1 MALEYFTAAELNA
14 LPNMSEARYSTA
26 RKEAAAAW
34 AVEIIEREVGTS
46 FIARTV
52 TDEIHDGGGDAI
64 VLDSPYVLSVT
75 SATED
80 GVAVTDTLRVRDGVL
95 RRFSGA
101 SSFTATRWAAGSGNV
116 AVTYEAGYSET
127 VPADVK
133 EAALQATRW
142 RLMAT
147 NSNSDLNA
155 RQTSITNEMG
165 GTVSFAVAGP
175 GRPTGYP
182 DVDAVIVGWR
192 DRLDVFG
199 FA

>member
-1 MALEYFTAAELNA
+1 VPDYFTLAELDA
-14 LPNMSEARYSTA
+14 LPNMTEGRYSTA
-26 RKEAAAAW
+26 RKEAAAAY
-34 AVEIIEREVGTS
+34 VVGIIERVVGTS
-46 FIARTV
+46 FVARTV
-52 TDEIHDGGGDAI
+52 TDERHDGGCDAI
-64 VLDSPYVLSVT
+64 VLNSAHVLSVT

-80 GVAVTDTLRVRDGVL
+80 GAAVTDTLRAQGGVL

-101 SSFTATRWAAGSGNV
+101 TSFTPVRWSTGVGNV
-116 AVTYEAGYSET
+116 LVTYQSGYSAT
-127 VPADVK
+127 VPDDVK

-165 GTVSFAVAGP
+165 GTVNFAVAGTD
-175 GRPTGYP
+175 RPTGYP
-182 DVDAVIVGWR
+182 DVDAVILGWR
-192 DRLDVFG
+192 DELDVFG

>member
-1 MALEYFTAAELNA
+1 VALEYFTATELDE
-14 LPNMSEARYSTA
+14 LPNMSEGRYTTA
-26 RKEAAAAW
+26 RKEAAAAYI
-34 AVEIIEREVGTS
+34 VGIIERTVGTS

-52 TDEIHDGGGDAI
+52 TDERHSGGYEAI
-64 VLDSPYVLSVT
+64 VLKKPYVISVT

-80 GVAVTDTLRVRDGVL
+80 GVAVTDTLRAEGGVL
-95 RRFSGA
+95 QRFAAGSY
-101 SSFTATRWAAGSGNV
+101 TPTRWATGTGNV
-116 AVTYEAGYSET
+116 LVTYQAGYSST
-127 VPADVK
+127 VPADIK

-165 GTVSFAVAGP
+165 GTVNYAVAGKD
-175 GRPTGYP
+175 RPTGYP
-182 DVDAVIVGWR
+182 DVDAVIIGWR
-192 DRLDVFG
+192 DELDVFG

>member
-1 MALEYFTAAELNA
+1 MALEYFTLAELNA
-14 LPNMSEARYSTA
+14 LPNMTEGRYSTA

-34 AVEIIEREVGTS
+34 AVGIIEREVETS

-52 TDEIHDGGGDAI
+52 TDEIHGGGGSSI
-64 VLDSPYVLSVT
+64 VLDTPHVLSVT
-75 SATED
+75 SATEN
-80 GVAVTDTLRVRDGVL
+80 GVAVTDTLKVRNGVV
-95 RRFSGA
+95 RRYA
-101 SSFTATRWAAGSGNV
+101 SATSTTPARWAAGVENI
-116 AVTYEAGYSET
+116 AVTYEAGYSAT
-127 VPADVK
+127 VPPDVK

-142 RLMAT
+142 RLLAT

-165 GTVSFAVAGP
+165 GTVNFAVAGTN
-175 GRPTGYP
+175 RPTGYP

-192 DRLDVFG
+192 ERLDVFG

>member
-1 MALEYFTAAELNA
+1 MALEYFTATELDE
-14 LPNMSEARYSTA
+14 LPNMSEGRYTTA
-26 RKEAAAAW
+26 RKEAAAAYI
-34 AVEIIEREVGTS
+34 VGIIERTVGTS

-52 TDEIHDGGGDAI
+52 TDERHDGGTDAI
-64 VLDSPYVLSVT
+64 VLERPYVLSVT

-80 GVAVTDTLRVRDGVL
+80 GAAVTDTLRVVHGVV

-101 SSFTATRWAAGSGNV
+101 TSFTPITWASGTGNV
-116 AVTYEAGYSET
+116 LVTYQSGYSST
-127 VPADVK
+127 VPADLK

-165 GTVSFAVAGP
+165 GTVNYAVAGKD
-175 GRPTGYP
+175 RPTGYP

-192 DRLDVFG
+192 DELDVFG